1 MEMLPYI
8 RRTRL
13 EANLGMQLHCKGEAT
28 SARQSLPSSK
38 RHKVWQPHSV
48 MLLIL
53 DHRPTSQQAA
63 RWCLKC
69 LQLLVFRKHQHNP
82 SSRPVLPLSSLDSCV
97 QRQLSIHNRIG
108 GQHCTEIL
116 HWNESDWKIATMPL
130 TRHSMRGM
138 LLSHLYIVIAQS
150 IWEYITGQLVNT
162 MQKFC
167 TEMRLSGKS

>member
-13 EANLGMQLHCKGEAT
+13 EANLGVQLHCKGEAT
-28 SARQSLPSSK
+28 STRQSLPSSK
-38 RHKVWQPHSV
+38 RHKVWQPHCV

-53 DHRPTSQQAA
+53 DHRPTSQQEA

-150 IWEYITGQLVNT
+150 I
-162 MQKFC
+162 
-167 TEMRLSGKS
+167 